1 MVDVP
6 GPPLLSLLLLLSVLA
21 LPATTYT
28 LTPGRQRHA
37 QHKVLQLDWP
47 KDCGMAHYKPNMAE
61 RIVSGNEAR
70 PHSWPWQVSLQVRPR
85 GSKHYIHVCGGTL
98 IHKNWVLT
106 AAHCFQKGKAE
117 DAGSWRIVLGKHR
130 LKRSEKPERTIP
142 VKRIYRH
149 EHFRYPTHSEL
160 DYDIALV
167 KAATDIVPNNHI
179 RYACLPRKQI
189 NLKPGQ
195 YCWVTGWGDTRGG
208 KENVSLAE
216 ALNQARL
223 PIIDFKTCRQ
233 KKFWGERVRDSMI
246 CAGFRDTEGPPAACQ
261 GDSGGP
267 LLCQLGR
274 DRWEVHGV
282 VSFGPIGCTVENKP
296 SVFTRTANY
305 IPWIEATR
313 IRDFFLH

>member
-1 MVDVP
+1 MAVP
-6 GPPLLSLLLLLSVLA
+6 GPPLLLFLSLLLPLLLSKA
-21 LPATTYT
+21 SLPANAYT
-28 LTPGRQRHA
+28 LTPGRQP
-37 QHKVLQLDWP
+37 QHKLLHLDWP
-47 KDCGMAHYKPNMAE
+47 RDCGLAHFKPNVAE

-117 DAGSWRIVLGKHR
+117 DAGSWRIVLGKHQLR
-130 LKRSEKPERTIP
+130 RSEKAERVFP

-149 EHFRYPTHSEL
+149 ENFRYPAHSEL

-167 KAATDIVPNNHI
+167 KAATDI
-179 RYACLPRKQI
+179 
-189 NLKPGQ
+189 
-195 YCWVTGWGDTRGG
+195 
-208 KENVSLAE
+208 ENVSLAE

-223 PIIDFKTCRQ
+223 PIIGQDCRQ
-233 KKFWGERVRDSMI
+233 KKFWAS
-246 CAGFRDTEGPPAACQ
+246 

-267 LLCQLGR
+267 LLCQQGH

-296 SVFTRTANY
+296 SVFTRTAAY